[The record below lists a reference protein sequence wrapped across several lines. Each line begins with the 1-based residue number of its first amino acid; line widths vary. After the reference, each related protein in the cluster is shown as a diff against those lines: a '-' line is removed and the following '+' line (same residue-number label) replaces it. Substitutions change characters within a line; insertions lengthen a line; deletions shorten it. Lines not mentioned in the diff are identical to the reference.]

1 MGFAVLCR
9 NIRWNRAITVVC
21 SLVASD
27 VFFIA
32 RKRLDWQMGTVER
45 ITRGIL
51 IGGALGAFG
60 YLFGYAQSM
69 FMAVGVGAI
78 AGCFA
83 GVTHAA
89 LDKRR
94 KK

>member
-1 MGFAVLCR
+1 MGSA
-9 NIRWNRAITVVC
+9 
-21 SLVASD
+21 
-27 VFFIA
+27 
-32 RKRLDWQMGTVER
+32 ER

-78 AGCFA
+78 AGFLA
-83 GVTHAA
+83 GLTHSV

-94 KK
+94 KR

>member
-1 MGFAVLCR
+1 MGSA
-9 NIRWNRAITVVC
+9 
-21 SLVASD
+21 
-27 VFFIA
+27 
-32 RKRLDWQMGTVER
+32 ER

-78 AGCFA
+78 AGFLA
-83 GVTHAA
+83 GLTHSA